1 MDKSPLRRRNVNAAN
16 VQETSPT
23 PDSDAKTPRRVKDSS
38 KLNALLIR
46 GLPNWVNE
54 AGVLDTYGL
63 AEHLNMSAQA
73 LYKQF
78 KNDRIAPRRISAIVA
93 LSAETK
99 TDDPDFKPL
108 TSEDLMAFLD

>member
-1 MDKSPLRRRNVNAAN
+1 MDAENL
-16 VQETSPT
+16 QETPPSPE
-23 PDSDAKTPRRVKDSS
+23 SEAKKPRRVKDSS
-38 KLNALLIR
+38 ELNALLIR

-63 AEHLNMSAQA
+63 ATHLNISPQA

-78 KNDRIAPRRISAIVA
+78 QKDRVAPRRISALVA

-108 TSEDLMAFLD
+108 TSEDFLAFLG